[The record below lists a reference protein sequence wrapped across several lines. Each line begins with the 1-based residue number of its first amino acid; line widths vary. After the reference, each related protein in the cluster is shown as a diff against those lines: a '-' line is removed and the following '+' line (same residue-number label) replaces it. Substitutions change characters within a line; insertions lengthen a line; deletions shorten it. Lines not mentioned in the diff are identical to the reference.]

1 MMIQLARMISAGMRK
16 LIRLCQP
23 TQSFWLIVGLKNWSK
38 TDSHILQREE
48 ALAVLFSSHQFL
60 NCLVKPIFVQHQHQ
74 HQHQWSNQSGIVGT
88 RATTQQMAI
97 TGTALT
103 SRNCADNNHQ
113 FLTNILWLKCN
124 DIANMCVLNIASH
137 AGNLRT
143 LENNYGDADY
153 VHLSVLDRP
162 RNSK

>member
-1 MMIQLARMISAGMRK
+1 MKTSHLWTCLLRMEYPMMIQLARMISAGMRK

-60 NCLVKPIFVQHQHQ
+60 YCLVKPIFVQHQHQ

-113 FLTNILWLKCN
+113 FLTHILWLKCN
-124 DIANMCVLNIASH
+124 DIANMLCC
-137 AGNLRT
+137 
-143 LENNYGDADY
+143 
-153 VHLSVLDRP
+153 
-162 RNSK
+162 